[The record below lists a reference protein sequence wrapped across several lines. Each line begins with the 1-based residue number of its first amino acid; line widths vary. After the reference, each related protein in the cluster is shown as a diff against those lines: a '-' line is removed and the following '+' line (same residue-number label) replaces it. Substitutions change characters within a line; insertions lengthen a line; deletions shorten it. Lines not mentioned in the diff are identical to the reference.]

1 MASQEETAMMRTQ
14 YPDSDCLFL
23 QGCGNLHKDTPLA
36 AASRWTG
43 GDPAISVEFK
53 SDMFWKHITACK
65 LRDRFD
71 TGELHKV
78 QQSKLT
84 LLWQQLVSFIQIQC
98 NWLHPGGTPGSN
110 ILIKLIC
117 EILTMW
123 VFRWLVIWCERSLC
137 FHWRDTRGAGTCFGK
152 TLQKIIAV
160 ELSWV
165 QAITNDSVCL
175 SPRETRFLHHRFFFS
190 SCFWWWPVKVFFSPS
205 SSFVSNLLWMIH
217 NSHQLDYDV
226 SEERK
231 KVCTALAFVQMFFCS
246 CALGKHMYIN
256 SVFSKSPQHWYLFW
270 NMLPFSSISC
280 WPSMKVF
287 ALLNKSAFGKWTLTS
302 LEQRK
307 VSIPTFRP
315 LFFVRGLKYL
325 LLCFQVFTLIVHVSC
340 FCKQQICWNLCVG
353 LVKVEKLLG

>member
-175 SPRETRFLHHRFFFS
+175 SPRETRFLHQLFFF
-190 SCFWWWPVKVFFSPS
+190 F
-205 SSFVSNLLWMIH
+205 L
-217 NSHQLDYDV
+217 
-226 SEERK
+226 
-231 KVCTALAFVQMFFCS
+231 LAFGDGLSKYSSPRLRLLSAICYGWFTTLINLIMMSQRK
-246 CALGKHMYIN
+246 GKR
-256 SVFSKSPQHWYLFW
+256 S
-270 NMLPFSSISC
+270 
-280 WPSMKVF
+280 
-287 ALLNKSAFGKWTLTS
+287 ALL
-302 LEQRK
+302 
-307 VSIPTFRP
+307 
-315 LFFVRGLKYL
+315 
-325 LLCFQVFTLIVHVSC
+325 
-340 FCKQQICWNLCVG
+340 
-353 LVKVEKLLG
+353 